1 MKAAR
6 IIQATP
12 IMLECENGSP
22 PKQSE
27 EKRQKTPPCKNP
39 EGR

>member
-1 MKAAR
+1 
-6 IIQATP
+6 
-12 IMLECENGSP
+12 MLECENGSP

-39 EGR
+39 EGRQGSGGFA